1 MKMNLVFETPA
12 EMAFIKCFN
21 SDSNKSIVLTGSAGC
36 GKSTILKYC
45 VQNGNRNVVMSA
57 FTGAAARNIDGRTL
71 NSLFQLPIGIITPT
85 TELKCTHSMQEC
97 IEKMDCLV
105 IDEIFSCPAYILDAV
120 DRIMRYA
127 RKDNRPMGG
136 VRCVLMGDP
145 KQLGPVVNNRDP
157 EECKAL
163 ADMYGEGMP
172 YVWKSRVWKELNPF
186 NIHLTKI
193 HRQADAE
200 FQQILERASIGRN
213 TEADV
218 ARLNQCVRIAFNDK
232 AVTITPFNKAADAI
246 NEKEMGKLNTPEFT
260 YEGTTS
266 GDYPFKDADLPA
278 PKQLKLKVGCRVMA
292 TRNSAQ
298 HGFFNAS
305 LGTVTRLTND
315 EVFVKFDDS
324 SSETNVPRLV
334 WESTENHY
342 NQETKQMETNITGTY
357 TQFPLR
363 IGYAISIHK
372 SQGQTYTA
380 VNIDT
385 TRRFFCDGMGYVA
398 LSRCRSLDGITFNH
412 PLNRSYIRQSMEVLQ
427 FINDSQLTDDLDA
440 ELEAISAIDGAANK
454 GDYDRACRE
463 GVRFVRN
470 AIVDGKIHFAAELIR
485 KIYGVMIADELSG
498 AMEGFLDISGNDVD
512 TLLVNAFS
520 AVYSG
525 RYNDAIR
532 YANNILTTA
541 TIPEALYIK
550 ACAQYLSKAYVA
562 ADQTNVEL
570 LNGGS
575 YAVIYDSCNDS
586 KALYLASLTNREIGD
601 SCLEFWQ
608 RIIKLH
614 PKYHRTY
621 LELRKDMLN
630 AGFSLPQGDE
640 QSPIITKWNDTS
652 LDAEEFKMV
661 LDSLGHDDLMEL
673 RKVIL
678 KWEENE
684 E

>member
-1 MKMNLVFETPA
+1 MEMKLVFDTPA
-12 EMAFIKCFN
+12 EQAFIKCFN

-36 GKSTILKYC
+36 GKSTILKFC
-45 VQNGNRNVVMSA
+45 VQTSNRNIVMSA

-71 NSLFQLPIGIITPT
+71 NSLFQLPIGVITPA
-85 TELKCTHSMQEC
+85 TELTCTHAMQER

-120 DRIMRYA
+120 DKIMRYA

-145 KQLGPVVNNRDP
+145 KQLGPVANSRDP
-157 EECKAL
+157 EERNAIV
-163 ADMYGEGMP
+163 DMYGEGVP
-172 YVWKSRVWKELNPF
+172 YVWKSRVWQELSPF
-186 NIHLTKI
+186 HIHLTKI

-200 FQQILERASIGRN
+200 FQEILERASIGRI
-213 TEADV
+213 TEADI
-218 ARLNQCVRIAFNDK
+218 ARLNQCVRPAFNDK

-246 NEKEMGKLNTPEFT
+246 NESEMAKLNTTEYT
-260 YEGTTS
+260 YEGNAS

-278 PKQLKLKVGCRVMA
+278 PRELKLKVGCRVMA

-298 HGFFNAS
+298 NGFFNAS
-305 LGTVTRLTND
+305 LGTVTKLTEND
-315 EVFVKFDDS
+315 VVVKFDDNP
-324 SSETNVPRLV
+324 SETNVPRMV

-342 NQETKQMETNITGTY
+342 NPETKKMETKITGTY

-398 LSRCRSLDGITFNH
+398 ISRCRSLDGITFNH
-412 PLNRSYIRQSMEVLQ
+412 PLDRTYIRQSSEVLRYMK
-427 FINDSQLTDDLDA
+427 DSQLTDDFDV

-454 GDYDRACRE
+454 GDYDAACRE
-463 GVRFVRN
+463 GVRYVRN
-470 AIVDGKIHFAAELIR
+470 AIADGKIHFAAELIR
-485 KIYGVMIADELSG
+485 KIYGVMIVDELTNT
-498 AMEGFLDISGNDVD
+498 MEGFLNLSGNDTD
-512 TLLVNAFS
+512 TLLVNAFC
-520 AVYSG
+520 AVNSG

-532 YANNILTTA
+532 YANNILSTA
-541 TIPEALYIK
+541 TMPDALYIK
-550 ACAQYLSKAYVA
+550 ARAEYLSKAYVA
-562 ADQTNVEL
+562 ADQTNIEL

-575 YAVIYDSCNDS
+575 YAVLYDSKNDC
-586 KALYLASLTNREIGD
+586 KALFLASLTNREIGD
-601 SCLEFWQ
+601 SCIAFWQ

-614 PKYHRTY
+614 PNYLRTY
-621 LELRKDMLN
+621 IELRKDMLN
-630 AGFSLPQGDE
+630 GSMSLIQDE
-640 QSPIITKWNDTS
+640 EEPSVITMWNDAS
-652 LDAEEFKMV
+652 ISDDEFSNE
-661 LDSLGHDDLMEL
+661 LNSIDYNRLMEL

-678 KWEENE
+678 KL
-684 E
+684 

>member
-1 MKMNLVFETPA
+1 MEKNLVFDTPA
-12 EMAFIKCFN
+12 EQAFIKCYNADF
-21 SDSNKSIVLTGSAGC
+21 NKSIVLTGSAGC
-36 GKSTILKYC
+36 GKSTILRYC

-57 FTGAAARNIDGRTL
+57 FTGAAARNIDGKTL
-71 NSLFQLPIGIITPT
+71 NSLFQLPFGIITPA
-85 TELKCTHSMQEC
+85 TELKCTHGMQER

-120 DRIMRYA
+120 DKIMRYA

-145 KQLGPVVNNRDP
+145 KQLGPVANSRAP
-157 EECKAL
+157 EDRKAIV
-163 ADMYGEGMP
+163 DMYGEGMP

-186 NIHLTKI
+186 HIHLTKI

-213 TEADV
+213 TEADI
-218 ARLNQCVRIAFNDK
+218 ARLNQCVRPTFNDK
-232 AVTITPFNKAADAI
+232 AVTITPFNKAADII
-246 NEKEMGKLNTPEFT
+246 NENEMAKLSTPEFS

-278 PKQLKLKVGCRVMA
+278 PKELKLKVGCRVMA
-292 TRNSAQ
+292 TRNSSQ
-298 HGFFNAS
+298 NGFFNAS
-305 LGTVTRLTND
+305 LGTVTRLTD
-315 EVFVKFDDS
+315 KEVFVKFDDNT
-324 SSETNVPRLV
+324 SETNVPRMV

-342 NQETKQMETNITGTY
+342 NPETKKMETKITGTY

-412 PLNRSYIRQSMEVLQ
+412 PLDRSYIRQSLEVLQ
-427 FINDSQLTDDLDA
+427 YMKDSQLTEDLDA

-454 GDYDRACRE
+454 GDYDCACRE

-470 AIVDGKIHFAAELIR
+470 AIADGKIQFAAELIR
-485 KIYGVMIADELSG
+485 KIYGVMIADDLSG
-498 AMEGFLDISGNDVD
+498 VMEGFLNVSGNDVD

-525 RYNDAIR
+525 RYNDAFR
-532 YANNILTTA
+532 YADSILSTA
-541 TIPEALYIK
+541 TLPEALYIK
-550 ACAQYLSKAYVA
+550 ARAQYLSKAYVA
-562 ADQTNVEL
+562 ADQTNTEL
-570 LNGGS
+570 INGGS
-575 YAVIYDSCNDS
+575 YAVIYDSRNDC
-586 KALYLASLTNREIGD
+586 KALFLASLTNREIGD
-601 SCLEFWQ
+601 FCLAFWQ
-608 RIIKLH
+608 QVIRLR
-614 PKYHRTY
+614 PKYLRTY
-621 LELRKDMLN
+621 IELRKDMLN
-630 AGFSLPQGDE
+630 AGLSLPQGDE
-640 QSPIITKWNDTS
+640 ESSIITKWNDAG
-652 LDAEEFKMV
+652 LNAEEFKNI
-661 LDSLGHDDLMEL
+661 LDSLEHDDLMAL

-678 KWEENE
+678 KWKEDAE
-684 E
+684 

>member
-1 MKMNLVFETPA
+1 MKLVFDTPA
-12 EMAFIKCFN
+12 EQAFIKCFN

-36 GKSTILKYC
+36 GKSTILKFC
-45 VQNGNRNVVMSA
+45 VQTSNRNIVMSA

-71 NSLFQLPIGIITPT
+71 NSLFQLPIGVITPA
-85 TELKCTHSMQEC
+85 TELTCTHAMQER

-120 DRIMRYA
+120 DKIMRYA

-145 KQLGPVVNNRDP
+145 KQLGPVANSRDP
-157 EECKAL
+157 EERNAIV
-163 ADMYGEGMP
+163 DMYGEGVP
-172 YVWKSRVWKELNPF
+172 YVWKSRVWQELSPF
-186 NIHLTKI
+186 HIHLTKI

-200 FQQILERASIGRN
+200 FQEILERASIGRI
-213 TEADV
+213 TEADI
-218 ARLNQCVRIAFNDK
+218 ARLNQCVRPAFNDK

-246 NEKEMGKLNTPEFT
+246 NESEMAKLNTTEYT
-260 YEGTTS
+260 YEGNAS

-278 PKQLKLKVGCRVMA
+278 PRELKLKVGCRVMA

-298 HGFFNAS
+298 NGFFNAS
-305 LGTVTRLTND
+305 LGTVTKLTEND
-315 EVFVKFDDS
+315 VVVKFDDNP
-324 SSETNVPRLV
+324 SETNVPRMV

-342 NQETKQMETNITGTY
+342 NPETKKMETKITGTY

-398 LSRCRSLDGITFNH
+398 ISRCRSLDGITFNH
-412 PLNRSYIRQSMEVLQ
+412 PLDRTYIRQSSEVLRYMK
-427 FINDSQLTDDLDA
+427 DSQLTDDFDV

-454 GDYDRACRE
+454 GDYDAACRE
-463 GVRFVRN
+463 GVRYVRN
-470 AIVDGKIHFAAELIR
+470 AIADGKIHFAAELIR
-485 KIYGVMIADELSG
+485 KIYGVMIVDELTNT
-498 AMEGFLDISGNDVD
+498 MEGFLNLSGNDTD
-512 TLLVNAFS
+512 TLLVNAFC
-520 AVYSG
+520 AVNSG

-532 YANNILTTA
+532 YANNILSTA
-541 TIPEALYIK
+541 TMPDALYIK
-550 ACAQYLSKAYVA
+550 ARAEYLSKAYVA
-562 ADQTNVEL
+562 ADQTNIEL

-575 YAVIYDSCNDS
+575 YAVLYDSKNDC
-586 KALYLASLTNREIGD
+586 KALFLASLTNREIGD
-601 SCLEFWQ
+601 SCIAFWQ

-614 PKYHRTY
+614 PNYLRTY
-621 LELRKDMLN
+621 IELRKDMLN
-630 AGFSLPQGDE
+630 GSMSLIQDE
-640 QSPIITKWNDTS
+640 EEPSVITMWNDAS
-652 LDAEEFKMV
+652 ISDDEFSNE
-661 LDSLGHDDLMEL
+661 LNSIDYNRLMEL

-678 KWEENE
+678 KL
-684 E
+684 